1 MIEPPTLTSQTGPVY
16 NSRCPGFE
24 CGHFP
29 RRDLHRP
36 LRKQISVTVD
46 GGIKSKRR
54 IKRSVSFYLSWINV
68 FPCLCK
74 SGNVISDASCD
85 IDNGHGGRYEYT
97 ALEADST
104 VHERMELERKSRER
118 AQNAC
123 QHYLRSCSRYA
134 LLHHLN
140 DIGSRVDKHWFV
152 VNDTSM
158 KTERLLTLVP
168 LSPNCAIE
176 CNANTRSTILELFLA
191 LQHPYIYPV
200 LDLDFRDVSGQTYVI
215 LVLPFNNRGS
225 LKDLIYKSRWQDDW
239 SQKYGQR
246 SAGLPV
252 SQVQRLGR
260 QILEAL
266 VFLKN
271 RGFPPCSHL
280 HSGNIILQ
288 NGVARLAGLE
298 NTLLGHT
305 SRVHPIIWSRAKNE
319 PPSVDTICFGHVLF
333 EMCAGYELCTP
344 QPSQGHLLD
353 LKNYPQVVEV
363 LDFIFRHPERR
374 FPSVEEL
381 LLCDF
386 FRNID
391 LREMRAAPLP
401 QAFQTRL
408 TTSTMSL
415 LNEVKQHQNESRGRR
430 TNSVS
435 SATEDVS
442 PNMKERRNNCSGG
455 EDDAGSN
462 DGAWRPDDDSTEDKT
477 TEFQQSPTL
486 PDVWW
491 LSAPQEHRDLSL
503 HVQDDNPISMETRRL
518 LRFDVK
524 WVISNRLTVQS

>member
-1 MIEPPTLTSQTGPVY
+1 MFNIYQSISRKEDGDKELQTTGHDRFCTHHQPRSYYRRRKRPMSRRAQSVSELQTRVPV
-16 NSRCPGFE
+16 SAKLG
-24 CGHFP
+24 
-29 RRDLHRP
+29 
-36 LRKQISVTVD
+36 LRKQ
-46 GGIKSKRR
+46 
-54 IKRSVSFYLSWINV
+54 RSVSTDDEEGSSFIKTGIVSIPGERTPLLANRLDSLAKLFSRVTLS
-68 FPCLCK
+68 P
-74 SGNVISDASCD
+74 
-85 IDNGHGGRYEYT
+85 NGTNNPNPRGSQRHGGRYEYT

-225 LKDLIYKSRWQDDW
+225 LKDLIYKVRNPFRWQDDW

-288 NGVARLAGLE
+288 NGVAR
-298 NTLLGHT
+298 
-305 SRVHPIIWSRAKNE
+305 
-319 PPSVDTICFGHVLF
+319 
-333 EMCAGYELCTP
+333 
-344 QPSQGHLLD
+344 
-353 LKNYPQVVEV
+353 
-363 LDFIFRHPERR
+363 
-374 FPSVEEL
+374 
-381 LLCDF
+381 
-386 FRNID
+386 
-391 LREMRAAPLP
+391 
-401 QAFQTRL
+401 
-408 TTSTMSL
+408 
-415 LNEVKQHQNESRGRR
+415 
-430 TNSVS
+430 
-435 SATEDVS
+435 
-442 PNMKERRNNCSGG
+442 
-455 EDDAGSN
+455 
-462 DGAWRPDDDSTEDKT
+462 
-477 TEFQQSPTL
+477 
-486 PDVWW
+486 
-491 LSAPQEHRDLSL
+491 
-503 HVQDDNPISMETRRL
+503 
-518 LRFDVK
+518 
-524 WVISNRLTVQS
+524 

>member
-1 MIEPPTLTSQTGPVY
+1 MRVRVWTMFEPSPSPNQDLSSY
-16 NSRCPGFE
+16 HIPGFE
-24 CGHFP
+24 YEHSLEL
-29 RRDLHRP
+29 DIHRP
-36 LRKQISVTVD
+36 LRKQILDPGD
-46 GGIKSKRR
+46 GAGKKKPKRRGPFYWGLINVLPRSRKSKN
-54 IKRSVSFYLSWINV
+54 STATVCFNA
-68 FPCLCK
+68 
-74 SGNVISDASCD
+74 G
-85 IDNGHGGRYEYT
+85 NGHGGRYEYT
-97 ALEADST
+97 ALEADSN
-104 VHERMELERKSRER
+104 VHERLELERKARER

-123 QHYLRSCSRYA
+123 QHYLRSCPRYT
-134 LLHHLN
+134 LLYHLN

-152 VNDTSM
+152 VRDTSM

-176 CNANTRSTILELFLA
+176 CNPSTRGTILELFLA

-200 LDLDFRDVSGQTYVI
+200 LDLDFRDVSGQTFVV
-215 LVLPFNNRGS
+215 LVLPFNNKGS
-225 LKDLIYKSRWQDDW
+225 LKDLIYKSRWQEDW
-239 SQKYGQR
+239 RQKYGQR

-266 VFLKN
+266 LFLKD

-288 NGVARLAGLE
+288 NGVARLTGLE

-305 SRVHPIIWSRAKNE
+305 SRIHPVIWSRARTE
-319 PPSVDTICFGHVLF
+319 PPAVDSICFGHVLF

-353 LKNYPQVVEV
+353 IRNYPQVVEV
-363 LDFIFRHPERR
+363 LEFIFQHPERR

-391 LREMRAAPLP
+391 LREMRATPLP

-415 LNEVKQHQNESRGRR
+415 LNEVKQQQCGRGQR
-430 TNSVS
+430 THSTS
-435 SATEDVS
+435 SATETTS
-442 PNMKERRNNCSGG
+442 PDMGKRRFSPDSSSLQVDYICSSSLNGSCQVEPHNLEERKIRNFRYFC
-455 EDDAGSN
+455 E
-462 DGAWRPDDDSTEDKT
+462 TE
-477 TEFQQSPTL
+477 
-486 PDVWW
+486 V
-491 LSAPQEHRDLSL
+491 
-503 HVQDDNPISMETRRL
+503 
-518 LRFDVK
+518 
-524 WVISNRLTVQS
+524 